1 MMRRL
6 VSICLCCALILS
18 GCASKDTSDINT
30 ESTSVNTTEE
40 NSATTSYVANEVT
53 PELNDDTKSNDEGIA
68 ENKKETTNV
77 DAIDSNDVTVEDVKF
92 GGLDDPALIPYVEN
106 QIYSQ
111 LVSEL
116 DSEEYFV
123 ENVEAVYIS
132 KEYLAELSYNSQS
145 NIYFGYTLDE
155 IEAEFEGQR
164 YMFTLGDDGQT
175 VVVPLEEVYDD
186 TYDQIIKNVSIGS
199 GVILICVT
207 VSVVS
212 AGTGAPAV
220 AMIFAASAQTGTIM
234 ALSSGGIGFVAAS
247 IARGYQTHD
256 FNEAMKAG
264 TLAASE
270 SYKWGAI
277 SGSVVG
283 GGSEAIALKKATL
296 NGLTMNEAAIIQ
308 KTTKWPVDAIK
319 NIHSK
324 AEFEI
329 YQKAGVSPIQLSDGK
344 WAFIREIDW
353 NIVDEFGRTNAQR
366 VAANLAPLDSTGM
379 PYELHH
385 IGQKADSPLAILTN
399 AEHHAKEN
407 FNILHYA
414 KEGKNVGD
422 AEWAAQK
429 HDFWQMILNLA
440 QEAK

>member
-53 PELNDDTKSNDEGIA
+53 PELNDDTKSNDEGFD
-68 ENKKETTNV
+68 ENKKDTTNV
-77 DAIDSNDVTVEDVKF
+77 DAIDSNDVTVEDAKF

-132 KEYLAELSYNSQS
+132 QEYLAELSYNSQS

-199 GVILICVT
+199 GVILI
-207 VSVVS
+207 
-212 AGTGAPAV
+212 
-220 AMIFAASAQTGTIM
+220 
-234 ALSSGGIGFVAAS
+234 
-247 IARGYQTHD
+247 
-256 FNEAMKAG
+256 
-264 TLAASE
+264 
-270 SYKWGAI
+270 
-277 SGSVVG
+277 
-283 GGSEAIALKKATL
+283 
-296 NGLTMNEAAIIQ
+296 
-308 KTTKWPVDAIK
+308 
-319 NIHSK
+319 
-324 AEFEI
+324 
-329 YQKAGVSPIQLSDGK
+329 
-344 WAFIREIDW
+344 
-353 NIVDEFGRTNAQR
+353 
-366 VAANLAPLDSTGM
+366 
-379 PYELHH
+379 
-385 IGQKADSPLAILTN
+385 
-399 AEHHAKEN
+399 
-407 FNILHYA
+407 
-414 KEGKNVGD
+414 
-422 AEWAAQK
+422 
-429 HDFWQMILNLA
+429 
-440 QEAK
+440 

>member
-1 MMRRL
+1 M
-6 VSICLCCALILS
+6 
-18 GCASKDTSDINT
+18 
-30 ESTSVNTTEE
+30 
-40 NSATTSYVANEVT
+40 
-53 PELNDDTKSNDEGIA
+53 
-68 ENKKETTNV
+68 
-77 DAIDSNDVTVEDVKF
+77 
-92 GGLDDPALIPYVEN
+92 EN

-212 AGTGAPAV
+212 AGIGAPAV

-256 FNEAMKAG
+256 FKLYRN
-264 TLAASE
+264 
-270 SYKWGAI
+270 
-277 SGSVVG
+277 
-283 GGSEAIALKKATL
+283 
-296 NGLTMNEAAIIQ
+296 
-308 KTTKWPVDAIK
+308 
-319 NIHSK
+319 
-324 AEFEI
+324 
-329 YQKAGVSPIQLSDGK
+329 
-344 WAFIREIDW
+344 
-353 NIVDEFGRTNAQR
+353 
-366 VAANLAPLDSTGM
+366 
-379 PYELHH
+379 
-385 IGQKADSPLAILTN
+385 
-399 AEHHAKEN
+399 
-407 FNILHYA
+407 
-414 KEGKNVGD
+414 
-422 AEWAAQK
+422 
-429 HDFWQMILNLA
+429 
-440 QEAK
+440 